1 MRRVA
6 RGIGAGR
13 LAGLAL
19 LVVLLVLRVADPAPV
34 ASLRHAAFDLYQQ
47 IKPRAPEQALPVA
60 IIDIDDPSI
69 EELGQWPWP
78 RTLLAQILRNATR
91 DGAVAIALDIVF
103 AEPDRLSPPRV
114 AADNPALPGPVRAE
128 LSALASNDA
137 ALAQAIARSRVI
149 VGQTSIRSAT
159 AALQQPAAV
168 AQVPHAFLGPDPTPF
183 LQKFPDLVQNLPELE
198 AAAAGRGVFTVRPD
212 SDGIYRRVPLVMQV
226 QGAIRLGLAPELLRI
241 ATGGQAFAVR
251 SNAAGID
258 GVVVGGQRVR
268 TAADG
273 SVWPYFSPSDPARY
287 VSAADVAT
295 GRMEA
300 GRLAGHLVLVGTS
313 AIGLEDFRPTPLG
326 VPMAGVEIHAQVL
339 ENILSDTL
347 LVRPNYAIGAEL
359 AALAAVGLLI
369 VALVPVIA
377 ARWVVLFSVALLA
390 GWAALSWGLFDAR
403 RILLD
408 PTWPILGTTLT
419 LMLMSTANYLREE
432 RQRAA
437 IRTAFGQY
445 VSPDLVARLSDDP
458 QALVLGGE
466 RRDIT
471 VLFSDVRGFT
481 TLAESFRDDPQ
492 GLTTL
497 MNRFLSVLSRA
508 ILDSRGTIDKFMG
521 DAVMAFWNAPLDVAD
536 HPRAACAAALRM
548 RADIAAL
555 NATRAREAAAE
566 GREAIPIDVGIGLNT
581 GDCVVGN
588 MGSDM
593 RFDYTALG
601 DAVNLASRLEGQCK
615 TYGVGIIL
623 GAATAEA
630 VHGEFALIEL
640 DLIRVKGKTEPERIF
655 ALLGDDARRIAPRF
669 RALAAANTEMRA
681 AYARQD
687 WARVRPLLDRIEE
700 IDGEMG
706 LGLAGHVALY
716 RARAATF
723 LDAPPPESWDGVT
736 AAEAK

>member
-1 MRRVA
+1 MRRLA
-6 RGIGAGR
+6 RGIGASR

-19 LVVLLVLRVADPAPV
+19 LVALLALRVADPTPV
-34 ASLRHAAFDLYQQ
+34 SSLRHAAFDLYQQ
-47 IKPRAPEQALPVA
+47 IEPRALDQALPVA

-78 RTLLAQILRNATR
+78 RTLMAQILRNATR

-114 AADNPALPGPVRAE
+114 AADNPALPAPVRAE
-128 LSALASNDA
+128 LSALGSNDA
-137 ALAQAIARSRVI
+137 ALAQAIAQSRVI

-159 AALQQPAAV
+159 AALDQPAEIAE
-168 AQVPHAFLGPDPTPF
+168 VPHAFLGADPTPF
-183 LQKFPDLVQNLPELE
+183 LQHYPDLVQNLPELE
-198 AAAAGRGVFTVRPD
+198 AAASGRGVFTVRPD

-258 GVVVGGQRVR
+258 GVVVGGQLVR
-268 TAADG
+268 TGADG
-273 SVWPYFSPSDPARY
+273 TVWPYFSPSEPARY

-295 GRMEA
+295 GRMA
-300 GRLAGHLVLVGTS
+300 PGRLAGHLVLVGTS

-339 ENILSDTL
+339 ENILSNTL
-347 LVRPNYAIGAEL
+347 LIRPNYAIGAEL
-359 AALAAVGLLI
+359 VALALVGLLI

-377 ARWVVLFSVALLA
+377 ARWVVLFSVALIA
-390 GWAALSWGLFDAR
+390 GWAALSWGLFDAS

-481 TLAESFRDDPQ
+481 TLAESFRGDPQ

-497 MNRFLSVLSRA
+497 MNRFLSVLSHA

-548 RADIAAL
+548 RADVAAL
-555 NATRAREAAAE
+555 NATRAREAEAE
-566 GREAIPIDVGIGLNT
+566 GAQAIPIDVGIGLNT

-623 GAATAEA
+623 GAATADA
-630 VHGEFALIEL
+630 VADNFALLEL

-655 ALLGDDARRIAPRF
+655 ALLGDDALRITPRF
-669 RALAAANTEMRA
+669 RALAAANAEMRA
-681 AYARQD
+681 AYAAQD
-687 WARVRPLLDRIEE
+687 WATVRPLLGRIEE
-700 IDGEMG
+700 LAGE
-706 LGLAGHVALY
+706 LGLDLAGYVALY
-716 RARAATF
+716 RDRVATF
-723 LDAPPPESWDGVT
+723 LAAPPPQTWDGVT
-736 AAEAK
+736 AAETK